1 MRIIKYASHVLLS
14 LTLGAGLSIA
24 SAVLAKDNAAKDE
37 TAMPAIQP
45 GNLYLSSIDPVADL
59 AAKLESA
66 RQSHKRLLVVMG
78 GNWCHD
84 SRALASRLFS
94 EPLSATINQHYEI
107 LFVDVGYLEKG
118 RDVITSLG
126 IPVYYA
132 TPTLLIVDPVS
143 GLVVNAQDRHQWAE
157 AASISM
163 EDSLAYF
170 RQYQDAGQTAI
181 EDNSDAQLQELLA
194 EIDAFEATQ
203 AERLYQA
210 YAVLGPMLKAY
221 KEVTRR
227 RSRKISGARSAI
239 TATRFPPTSGSCGPK
254 RVNGWRQATPVSG
267 WTTRFIRRFPGKR
280 NNRPSA

>member
-1 MRIIKYASHVLLS
+1 MRNIKYAFHVLLS

-24 SAVLAKDNAAKDE
+24 SAVLAKDSTAKDE
-37 TAMPAIQP
+37 TAMPAIQS

-94 EPLSATINQHYEI
+94 EPLSATINEHYEI

-221 KEVTRR
+221 KEGDKEAFSEDLWDEVREYR
-227 RSRKISGARSAI
+227 YKVPGDLGVLRAEARE
-239 TATRFPPTSGSCGPK
+239 
-254 RVNGWRQATPVSG
+254 RVAAGDTGIRLDYPVYPAFS
-267 WTTRFIRRFPGKR
+267 WEKK
-280 NNRPSA
+280 

>member
-24 SAVLAKDNAAKDE
+24 SAVLAKDSTAKDE
-37 TAMPAIQP
+37 TAMPAIQS

-194 EIDAFEATQ
+194 EIDAFEEAQ
-203 AERLYQA
+203 ADRLYQA

-221 KEVTRR
+221 KEGDKEAFSEDLWGEVRDYR
-227 RSRKISGARSAI
+227 YKVPADLGVLRAEARE
-239 TATRFPPTSGSCGPK
+239 
-254 RVNGWRQATPVSG
+254 RVAAGDTGIRLDYPVYPAFS
-267 WTTRFIRRFPGKR
+267 WEKK
-280 NNRPSA
+280 

>member
-1 MRIIKYASHVLLS
+1 
-14 LTLGAGLSIA
+14 
-24 SAVLAKDNAAKDE
+24 
-37 TAMPAIQP
+37 
-45 GNLYLSSIDPVADL
+45 VADL

-221 KEVTRR
+221 KEGDKEAFSEDLWDEVREYR
-227 RSRKISGARSAI
+227 YKVPGDLGVLRAEARE
-239 TATRFPPTSGSCGPK
+239 
-254 RVNGWRQATPVSG
+254 RVAAGDTGIRLDYPVYPAFS
-267 WTTRFIRRFPGKR
+267 WEKK
-280 NNRPSA
+280 

>member
-1 MRIIKYASHVLLS
+1 MRNIKYAFHVLLS

-24 SAVLAKDNAAKDE
+24 SAVLAKDSAAKDE
-37 TAMPAIQP
+37 TAMPAIQS

-126 IPVYYA
+126 IPVFYA

-194 EIDAFEATQ
+194 EIDAFEAAQ

-221 KEVTRR
+221 KEGDKEAFSEDLWDEVREYR
-227 RSRKISGARSAI
+227 YKVPGDLGVLRAEARE
-239 TATRFPPTSGSCGPK
+239 
-254 RVNGWRQATPVSG
+254 RVAAGDTGIRLDYPVYPAFS
-267 WTTRFIRRFPGKR
+267 WEKK
-280 NNRPSA
+280 

>member
-1 MRIIKYASHVLLS
+1 MRNIKYAFHVLLS

-24 SAVLAKDNAAKDE
+24 SAVLAKDSTAKDE
-37 TAMPAIQP
+37 TAMPAIQS

-221 KEVTRR
+221 KEGDKEAFSEDLWDEVREYR
-227 RSRKISGARSAI
+227 YKVPGDLGVLRAEARE
-239 TATRFPPTSGSCGPK
+239 
-254 RVNGWRQATPVSG
+254 RVAAGDTGIRLDYPVYPAFS
-267 WTTRFIRRFPGKR
+267 WEKK
-280 NNRPSA
+280 